1 MSTRSC
7 FLYLALFIVSHATH
21 ANANIQAGFLYEDLI
36 PKLVK
41 FDIEA
46 PSEQEQIFINMC
58 HAHQQGGTQFPKSNK
73 ELWQA
78 VNSIAIFDIVA
89 QYMPTTITLSG
100 RIALARQYAMMNDD
114 FDAINNKTALQNY
127 LAQNPSFYEK
137 LQKIITYGQ
146 HGEIEFSKL
155 FKILSE
161 EEQIEY
167 DRIHN
172 QLYFTRFGLDNLNEN
187 EWAVGF
193 GPRAN
198 QLHTTAWCTIPPMIA
213 SGIHSTLAHHQ
224 KYLDLQNE
232 EDYLKNIIKAGSV
245 QQHQSNLKEK
255 IATLEKERTD
265 NPDNFWKNW
274 ELSYLQ
280 TELSLSEQYKT
291 KTITELKQDLSTLPT
306 RKKEHTK
313 SANHIQYI
321 EQIRDRIKAKNA
333 AARTEAEQRFLQHY
347 GSDELNYYNL
357 VLVPSSQD
365 ARTLLKI
372 YAKNAALNIPRCG
385 YNIVTTGAQQIY
397 KEATEHNVYKFAKY
411 NYGHERSTPAAI
423 AITGGFYAYILGLC
437 SIYPGLLYWRY
448 CSTKGLFDLI
458 YEKQQQL
465 ITISHAIKSMHAL
478 CVALEQNPQ
487 AQKLMPQEYSKLK
500 SLFSTNKKS
509 SQNLQRLVEQLMS
522 SSFDGNPSYFLSQP
536 GKILATHKLLT
547 RIKHELVPYF
557 EAWGQVDAYL
567 TIQDLYQRFQHHP
580 KVKFCIPTIVDSA
593 APIFVIDEYWHPL
606 IDPEYVVTNNLAIG
620 NNGVR
625 NLMITG
631 PNAGGKTTSL
641 MSLIINIIFAQ
652 SFGIAPSA
660 QLTFT
665 PFTKI
670 HSYLD
675 ITTNLQ
681 EGLSLF
687 AAEVDRA
694 KKLKQ
699 SILSCTQG
707 QKTFTIIDEIFS
719 GTNPQVASDVGFTFA
734 AQLGEMLHSM
744 TIITTHFPR
753 LTDLEKETNTF
764 TNYKVADAT
773 IMPDGKVVYPF
784 KLIPGIS
791 TQNIAAH
798 MLHQQGVI

>member
-1 MSTRSC
+1 MSTRSR
-7 FLYLALFIVSHATH
+7 FFYLVLLIVSNATC
-21 ANANIQAGFLYEDLI
+21 ANKTIQTGFLYEDLI

-89 QYMPTTITLSG
+89 QYMPKTITLSG

-114 FDAINNKTALQNY
+114 FDAINNKTALQSY

-161 EEQIEY
+161 EEQEEY
-167 DRIHN
+167 DRIHK
-172 QLYFTRFGLDNLNEN
+172 QLYFTSFGLDKLNEN
-187 EWAVGF
+187 EWAVGC
-193 GPRAN
+193 GPRVN
-198 QLHTTAWCTIPPMIA
+198 QLHTTAWCTIPPMLA
-213 SGIHSTLAHHQ
+213 SGIHSNIMHHE
-224 KYLDLQNE
+224 KYRHLKHE
-232 EDYLKNIIKAGSV
+232 ENYLPDIIKAGSV
-245 QQHQSNLKEK
+245 EQYQSNLKKEINDLKEK
-255 IATLEKERTD
+255 QQQSD
-265 NPDNFWKNW
+265 NYWNW
-274 ELSYLQ
+274 ELNDLE
-280 TELSLSEQYKT
+280 TKLSRSEQYKT
-291 KTITELKQDLSTLPT
+291 KTITELKQDLSTLST
-306 RKKEHTK
+306 RQKEHVK
-313 SANHIQYI
+313 SAPHVQCIQ
-321 EQIRDRIKAKNA
+321 QIRDRITAKDTQS
-333 AARTEAEQRFLQHY
+333 RTEAEQRFLNRY
-347 GSDELNYYNL
+347 GSGEISYYTL
-357 VLVPSSQD
+357 IREIPSSQD
-365 ARTLLKI
+365 KRTFFKT

-385 YNIVTTGAQQIY
+385 YDIVTKGAQQIY
-397 KEATEHNVYKFAKY
+397 KEATEHNLYRMIKH
-411 NYGHERSTPAAI
+411 NYGAERSTPAAV
-423 AITGGFYAYILGLC
+423 ALTGGLYAYILGLC

-478 CVALEQNPQ
+478 CVALEQNQQ
-487 AQKLMPQEYSKLK
+487 AQKLMPQEYGKLK

-536 GKILATHKLLT
+536 GKVLATHKLLT

-567 TIQDLYQRFQHHP
+567 TVQGLYQRFQHHP
-580 KVKFCIPTIVDSA
+580 KVTFCIPTIVQSA
-593 APIFVIDEYWHPL
+593 EPIIAIDQYWHPL
-606 IDPEYVVTNNLAIG
+606 IDPGFVVTNSLTMG
-620 NNGVR
+620 NNDIK

-660 QLTFT
+660 QFAFT
-665 PFTKI
+665 PFAKI

-699 SILSCTQG
+699 SILSCTPG

-734 AQLGEMLHSM
+734 AQLGEMKHSM

-784 KLIPGIS
+784 KLVPGIS
-791 TQNIAAH
+791 TQNIAQH
-798 MLHQQGVI
+798 MLQQQGVI